1 MNLKNRKVGIMDTTL
16 RDGHQSLLATR
27 MRTEDMLPIAEKV
40 DKMGFYSLEVWGG
53 ATFDTCMR
61 FLNENPWERLRLLRK
76 AFKNTKLQML
86 LRGQNLVGYKHY
98 ADDVV
103 EAFIEE
109 AAKNGIDIFRVFDAL
124 NDVRNMRKSIEEVK
138 KQGKHAQGTI
148 SYTTGSAYT
157 LKYYTDIAQELKE
170 MGADSIC
177 IKDMAGILTPYFAY
191 DLVSALKNKVDL
203 PVQMHTHYTSGM
215 GAMMYLK
222 AVEAGAD
229 VIDCANSAFAMGTSQ
244 PATET
249 MVAVLNDAGADTGI
263 DLNEI
268 TQLSEYFK
276 DLRTKYKKYDVYSA
290 GVDVNVLR
298 YQIPGGMLSNFI
310 NQLKEQD
317 AADKLPQVLEEV
329 PRVRDDLGQPP
340 LVTPSSQIVGT
351 QAVLN
356 VLAGERYK
364 MVTNEVKAYLK
375 GQYGKPAGKIDE
387 QFRKSII
394 GDEEVIEGR
403 PADYIKPEMEASKK
417 EIGDLAKNREQLLM
431 YIMFPQVA
439 KDFLEG
445 KIKAED
451 LTVPE
456 EKKEILPAS
465 KEQEIGNAEPG
476 EGVVLGT
483 PGNKIVIN
491 FNANVAN
498 LNLSVLDGN
507 NLDLTFSDR
516 EKRFTPIGS
525 PRPIPV
531 QKRIFPTV
539 SSGTETAAAGD
550 GAIIS
555 PLPGKVTKIFRKPG
569 NIIKKGE
576 VILIVE
582 SMKMENEITAKI
594 DGKIAKVN
602 VAEGDSVKSGDLLAV
617 IE

>member
-27 MRTEDMLPIAEKV
+27 MRTECMLPIAEKM
-40 DKMGFYSLEVWGG
+40 DAMGFYSLEVWGG

-61 FLNENPWERLRLLRK
+61 FLNENPWERLRTLRK

-103 EAFIEE
+103 EAFIAES
-109 AAKNGIDIFRVFDAL
+109 AKNGIDIFRVFDAL
-124 NDVRNMRKSIEEVK
+124 NDIRNMQKSIEEVK
-138 KQGKHAQGTI
+138 KNGKHAQGTI
-148 SYTTGSAYT
+148 SYTTGSLYT
-157 LKYYTDIAQELKE
+157 HKYYADLAKKLKD

-177 IKDMAGILTPYFAY
+177 IKDMAGIMTPQFGY
-191 DLVSALKNKVDL
+191 DLVSALKDKVGL

-229 VIDCANSAFAMGTSQ
+229 VIDCANSALALGTSQ

-263 DLNEI
+263 DLQEVS
-268 TQLSEYFK
+268 TLAEYFK
-276 DLRTKYKKYDVYSA
+276 ALRARYKKYDVYSE

-310 NQLKEQD
+310 TQLKEQG
-317 AADKLPQVLEEV
+317 AEDKLPQVLEEV
-329 PRVRDDLGQPP
+329 PRVREDLGFPP

-387 QFRKSII
+387 KFRKSII
-394 GDEEVIEGR
+394 GNEKVITDR
-403 PADYIKPEMEASKK
+403 PADHIPPEMEAAKK
-417 EIGDLAKNREQLLM
+417 EAGTLIKNQEELLM

-445 KIKAED
+445 KVVAED
-451 LTVPE
+451 LSVSCQAAPAPALQTVE
-456 EKKEILPAS
+456 EETETEPATS
-465 KEQEIGNAEPG
+465 SIVKSDGA
-476 EGVVLGT
+476 
-483 PGNKIVIN
+483 GNKIIIN

-498 LNLSVLDGN
+498 LNLSVVDGN
-507 NLDLTFSDR
+507 SLDLTFSDKER
-516 EKRFTPIGS
+516 RFAPMGAS
-525 PRPIPV
+525 SSRPAPV
-531 QKRIFPTV
+531 QKRIFPTKQIATAPE
-539 SSGTETAAAGD
+539 GTVVA
-550 GAIIS
+550 
-555 PLPGKVTKIFRKPG
+555 PLPGKITKVFRKVG
-569 NIIKKGE
+569 NPIKKGE
-576 VILIVE
+576 VLFIVE
-582 SMKMENEITAKI
+582 SMKMENEITAKM
-594 DGKIAKVN
+594 DGTITKINIV
-602 VAEGDSVKSGDLLAV
+602 EGDAVKSGDVLAI